1 MATAM
6 ILIEMIIGTIG
17 TVKVMAILNLASTK
31 WVPDNVAQTFKIE
44 EVVIRADL
52 ASRTGEVAPVIIIGV
67 VIVIW
72 TIGVD

>member
-72 TIGVD
+72 NIEVD